1 MHLRLLLCIV
11 VILILLYLYFR
22 VENFASDA
30 EKDAAI
36 LSWFKNPQTRKNYIN
51 FRKDLNRNDKLEV
64 DIVDY
69 QRAKNAIYQ

>member
-1 MHLRLLLCIV
+1 MYRIIISAVLV
-11 VILILLYLYFR
+11 LILLYLYFR
-22 VENFASDA
+22 IEHFSNDA

-36 LSWFKNPQTRKNYIN
+36 LGWFKSPHTRKNYIN